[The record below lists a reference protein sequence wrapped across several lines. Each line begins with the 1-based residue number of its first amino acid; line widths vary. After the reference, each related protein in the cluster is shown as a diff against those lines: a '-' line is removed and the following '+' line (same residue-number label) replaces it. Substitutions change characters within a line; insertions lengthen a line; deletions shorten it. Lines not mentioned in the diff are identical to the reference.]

1 MAKFNYTDA
10 EISQLIEDIFTGA
23 ISESFLP
30 KDFYLSIAEYLI
42 RGVEQGLKGGIN
54 SVKWGEADAELAA
67 ALQENIYLFS
77 AARTFQQTLE
87 MSEALT
93 DDEGKLISFKD
104 FQQAATEIYAKYNG
118 GSFMDVDGEER
129 TLNGWLETEYNT
141 AIQQASNAKQWNKIE
156 KQKETL
162 PYLRFVAVGDELECE
177 ICGEMDGICAPV
189 DDDVWL
195 ENTPSLHFN
204 CRCVMEQL
212 DKEEGESE
220 ESEQDEIDTAVE
232 KADVPENFRYN
243 AGKQQEVFSTEGESK
258 HPYFSV
264 PKEYKEFA
272 KNNFGLDLPDDE

>member
-10 EISQLIEDIFTGA
+10 EISSLIEDIYSGA
-23 ISESFLP
+23 KSESDLP
-30 KDFYLSIAEYLI
+30 EDFCLTLAKYLTK
-42 RGVEQGLKGGIN
+42 GVEQGIGGAID
-54 SVKWGEADAELAA
+54 SVKWGEADAALAE

-93 DDEGKLISFKD
+93 DEEGKLISFKD

-162 PYLRFVAVGDELECE
+162 PYLRFVAVGDELECD

-195 ENTPSLHFN
+195 ENTPTLHWN

-212 DKEEGESE
+212 DKEEGEAE

-232 KADVPENFRYN
+232 KADVPDEFKYN

-264 PKEYKEFA
+264 PKEYSKFA
-272 KNNFGLDLPDDE
+272 RDNFGLPLDDE

>member
-10 EISQLIEDIFTGA
+10 EISSLIEDIYSGA
-23 ISESFLP
+23 KSELDLP
-30 KDFYLSIAEYLI
+30 EDFYLTLAKYLTK
-42 RGVEQGLKGGIN
+42 GVEQGIGGAID

-67 ALQENIYLFS
+67 ALQDNIYLFS

-93 DDEGKLISFKD
+93 DEEGKLISFKD

-129 TLNGWLETEYNT
+129 TLNGWLKTEYNT

-177 ICGEMDGICAPV
+177 ICGELDGTCLPV
-189 DDDVWL
+189 DDDFWDANSP
-195 ENTPSLHFN
+195 EAHYN
-204 CRCVMEQL
+204 CRCVLEQL
-212 DKEEGESE
+212 DKEEGEDNESTQE
-220 ESEQDEIDTAVE
+220 E
-232 KADVPENFRYN
+232 ADAADDAASVPENFRYN
-243 AGKQQEVFSTEGESK
+243 PGKQQEVFSTEGESK

-264 PKEYKEFA
+264 PKEYSKFA
-272 KNNFGLDLPDDE
+272 RDNFGLPLDDE